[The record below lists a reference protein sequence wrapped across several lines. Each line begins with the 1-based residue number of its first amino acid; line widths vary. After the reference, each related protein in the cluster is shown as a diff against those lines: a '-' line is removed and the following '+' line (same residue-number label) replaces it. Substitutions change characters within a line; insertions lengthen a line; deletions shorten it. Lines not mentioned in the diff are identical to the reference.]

1 MKIRK
6 DRQENQ
12 LLINLVF
19 RLLPVQALIV
29 AMGSI
34 NFEMLREDSPYKN
47 IGTRIMHGLASDIT
61 YQNLIGLNVLTLVI
75 ENH

>member
-1 MKIRK
+1 MNDRK
-6 DRQENQ
+6 VRQENQ

-19 RLLPVQALIV
+19 RLLPVQAMIV

-75 ENH
+75 ESH

>member
-19 RLLPVQALIV
+19 RLLPVQAMIV

-34 NFEMLREDSPYKN
+34 NFELLREDSPYKN
-47 IGTRIMHGLASDIT
+47 IGTRIIHGLASDIT

>member
-19 RLLPVQALIV
+19 RLLPVQAMIV

-47 IGTRIMHGLASDIT
+47 IGTRIIHGLASDIT

>member
-6 DRQENQ
+6 DRKENQ

-19 RLLPVQALIV
+19 RLLPVQAMIV

-47 IGTRIMHGLASDIT
+47 IGTRIIHGLASDIT